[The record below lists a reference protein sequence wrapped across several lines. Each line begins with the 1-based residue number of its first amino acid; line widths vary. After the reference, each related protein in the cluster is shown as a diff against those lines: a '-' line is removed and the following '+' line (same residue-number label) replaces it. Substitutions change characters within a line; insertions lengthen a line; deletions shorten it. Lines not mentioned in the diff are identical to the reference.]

1 MLGSRSRR
9 SRYVKNALVVFLV
22 FALPLSALLHE
33 ELLTSVSYGEV
44 MYEVKIT
51 GSAFVPQNLVILKG
65 DTVRWI
71 NMEPVSHTLLFT
83 FLSNGSS
90 YLLSDPIP
98 SSTPYF
104 PNATWTHTFNDTVEL
119 QYFSKYIPGISGFLT
134 VRAPSSSGIR
144 VLTVSP
150 STTTVYRHSNVP
162 ISVQV
167 ENTLPETRSLN
178 VTVYANTAIA
188 GLTVLT
194 IPPSANN
201 TCTVTWNTIGF
212 NGEYTISAQALDSVL
227 INGTVKVMGKGYFI
241 IVAGSRD
248 DNSLL
253 DAINYGCN
261 QVYKTLLAVGFSKDR
276 IFYMNQPKYTPQ
288 DVDGD
293 GQNDINA
300 LASTANLQ
308 GAIETWARSK
318 VTPTEPLFIYLFDHG
333 GNNLFCIKPYETLA
347 SNQLASWLHNLEVDT
362 RVSSHVIYAACES
375 GSFIDDL
382 SRTGRVITT
391 SCRPDES
398 SWLGP
403 DGRGEAF
410 SIPFWNQIKSG
421 HSIESSF
428 NSACSTVKQEGI
440 QQTPQLD
447 DNGDRVS
454 HTGPLPNNGDGFLS
468 EIVYI
473 SGCEWPYP
481 WISSAVAKQSF
492 QADYLPSSITLWARV
507 ENKTPL
513 VHVTVWM
520 LPPDYTPPP
529 PSDRL
534 VSPGLEG
541 FEMVNLNHDG
551 NFTVEIPAVNLTK
564 HYNGQPNA
572 EFKFIITAEEQ
583 SGDVATPIVTSVV
596 FNPTGQDTTPPS
608 LFLERPLE
616 GQSVHGMIALN
627 GTVTDDSSL
636 DRIEVYV
643 GGHLYSTLSLLRTA
657 SSFFETTIDT
667 TELSNG
673 PSTIVVKAYDSSNN
687 TSNASVTAWVNNF
700 VHDVAITNITP
711 AQTVIEQ
718 GLTLNVSLT
727 LANHG
732 SFAENLNYTVYAN
745 STVIKPTVIITL
757 AEGGISTITFNWTTT
772 NFAYGNYTLS
782 AYAEP
787 VPGETNTADNNFADG
802 WITVAGVGTLAP
814 IWPIM
819 VAGVLGAILAA
830 GIVMLYF
837 LRKRKK
843 QRKS

>member
-1 MLGSRSRR
+1 MLGSRTRR

-33 ELLTSVSYGEV
+33 ELRASVSYSELT
-44 MYEVKIT
+44 YEVKIT

-83 FLSNGSS
+83 FISNGSS

-98 SSTPYF
+98 ASTPYF

-119 QYFSKYIPGISGFLT
+119 QYSSSNMPQISGFLT

-144 VLTVSP
+144 VLAVSP

-167 ENTLPETRSLN
+167 ENTLAETRSLN
-178 VTVYANTAIA
+178 VTVYANNAIV

-201 TCTVTWNTIGF
+201 MCTVTWNTIGF
-212 NGEYTISAQALDSVL
+212 NGEYVISARALDDIL

-241 IVAGSRD
+241 IVAGND
-248 DNSLL
+248 YGNLL
-253 DAINYGCN
+253 SAINYGCN
-261 QVYKTLLAVGFSKDR
+261 QVYNILRKVGFERSR
-276 IFYMNQPKYTPQ
+276 IYYLNQPEYYPQ

-293 GQNDINA
+293 GQNDISA
-300 LASTANLQ
+300 LATSANLQ
-308 GAIETWARSK
+308 SAIETWARTR
-318 VTPTEPLFIYLFDHG
+318 VTPTEPLFLYLFDHG
-333 GNNLFCIKPYETLA
+333 GPDVFCIDSPDQVNSA
-347 SNQLASWLHNLEVDT
+347 QLASWLNSLEAST
-362 RVSSHVIYAACES
+362 GASTYVIYAACHS
-375 GSFIDDL
+375 GSFTPSL
-382 SRTGRVITT
+382 SETSRVIAT
-391 SCRPDES
+391 SCRPEEFS
-398 SWLGP
+398 YLPSGTW
-403 DGRGEAF
+403 EAF

-428 NSACSTVKQEGI
+428 NAACSTVKQEGF

-447 DNGDRVS
+447 DDGDRVS

-468 EIVYI
+468 EKVYI
-473 SGCEWPYP
+473 GACEWPYP
-481 WISSAVAKQSF
+481 WINSTIARQFFLTSN
-492 QADYLPSSITLWARV
+492 LPSSITVWTEV
-507 ENKTPL
+507 ENKTAL
-513 VHVTVWM
+513 AHVTAYM
-520 LPPDYTPPP
+520 LPPDYKPPP
-529 PSDRL
+529 PSNNL
-534 VSPGLEG
+534 VSPRLES
-541 FEMVNLNHDG
+541 FEMIDLNHDG
-551 NFTVEIPAVNLTK
+551 NFTVEIPIVNFTK

-583 SGDVATPIVTSVV
+583 SGDVATPVVTSVV

-616 GQSVHGMIALN
+616 GQSVHGVIALN

-643 GGHLYSTLSLLRTA
+643 EGNLSSTLSLPRTA

-687 TSNASVTAWVNNF
+687 TSNTSVTVWVNNV
-700 VHDVAITNITP
+700 VHDVAITNIAP

-718 GLTLNVSLT
+718 GLTVNVSLT

-732 SFAENLNYTVYAN
+732 SYAESINYTVYAN
-745 STVIKPTVIITL
+745 STVIKPTANITL
-757 AEGGISTITFNWTTT
+757 AEGGSLTITFNWNTTD
-772 NFAYGNYTLS
+772 FAYGNYTLN

-802 WITVAGVGTLAP
+802 WITVAGVGTPAP